1 MKLTALMCCAV
12 LATLFLPA
20 GVAHADSN
28 DDTFV
33 KNLADQGITG
43 DPGQLVAEGHTAC
56 DDISNAHLATSL
68 PRWTR
73 TPAFGPVMGDLGLS
87 IFQAGFFISAAESA
101 YCPQFLGVGR

>member
-1 MKLTALMCCAV
+1 MKLTALISCVLAV
-12 LATLFLPA
+12 LLIPT
-20 GVAHADSN
+20 GVARADSN
-28 DDTFV
+28 DDNFV
-33 KNLADQGITG
+33 KVLADQGITG
-43 DPGQLVAEGHTAC
+43 DPNQLVTEGHTAC

-87 IFQAGFFISAAESA
+87 VFQAGFFISAAESA